1 MHLASATFAA
11 SSFEDALHITDAR
24 CPSHFRTSK
33 LARFLP
39 TRAARRT
46 LQKCKSE
53 INYFLMLAQ
62 KNSALDVHVAPG
74 SSPKITI
81 ENDERNHS

>member
-1 MHLASATFAA
+1 MPLTFPDQQAG
-11 SSFEDALHITDAR
+11 SFPSNAR
-24 CPSHFRTSK
+24 SEANSKSRPSC
-33 LARFLP
+33 AG
-39 TRAARRT
+39 
-46 LQKCKSE
+46 